1 MEKLAWRFCHFGT
14 GIFIREL
21 RRRRGW
27 LHVFIW
33 WNSFRQWWQWIRQW
47 QRQWIWQRFGLR
59 QR

>member
-14 GIFIREL
+14 GIVIREL
-21 RRRRGW
+21 RRPRGS

-33 WNSFRQWWQWIRQW
+33 WNSFRQW